1 VRRLIRFGVV
11 VAASGLLLGPAHLWA
26 PAVGL
31 SQPVKASA
39 PNATA
44 NAIYVKRKIVN
55 DCYRLVARP
64 DHIDWCG
71 NTSDRFRSLRWSSW
85 GAHDARARGVVRLN
99 DCVPDCAE
107 GTSHRYGVRLRL
119 HRDVIVNGHPRF
131 VRVTYLILDGPY
143 AGNRWTLPLP
153 RKPYR

>member
-1 VRRLIRFGVV
+1 MRRLIQFGVLT
-11 VAASGLLLGPAHLWA
+11 AALGLLLGPAHLQPSA
-26 PAVGL
+26 LAL
-31 SQPVKASA
+31 SQPIETSA
-39 PNATA
+39 PDGAA
-44 NAIYVKRKIVN
+44 NASYIKRKIVN

-64 DHIDWCG
+64 THIDWCG
-71 NTSDRFRSLRWSSW
+71 NTSDEFRSLTWSSW
-85 GAHDARARGVVRLN
+85 GVHEARARGIVRIN
-99 DCVPDCAE
+99 DCRPDCAD
-107 GTSHRYGVRLRL
+107 GTSHRYRVKLRL